1 MRYKHLLAILL
12 FTGIVLCST
21 ACNTSVVNNSTYGV
35 NGDTVTDKHNHEEN
49 EHNELD
55 INTVSDNDIDT
66 LSVNKVANNIIYNF
80 NEISENYNGNTESL
94 INTVENM
101 CKTLE
106 VPINVECT
114 EVTSGILDEFS
125 EEIKG
130 FSNALRI
137 KSIDT
142 DILFEGYIF
151 EISEDTD
158 IVDFSLSLSD
168 KANLD
173 WSKYGDDA
181 RLTVTNNDK
190 DLVLYVIHTSK
201 INLN

>member
-1 MRYKHLLAILL
+1 MRYKHLLVVL
-12 FTGIVLCST
+12 FTGIALCST
-21 ACNTSVVNNSTYGV
+21 ACTTSVVNTSTYEV

-49 EHNELD
+49 EHDELD
-55 INTVSDNDIDT
+55 INTISDNNMDT
-66 LSVNKVANNIIYNF
+66 INVNKVANNIIYNF

-101 CKTLE
+101 CKALE
-106 VPINVECT
+106 VPIDVECT